1 MLILA
6 LVTGTMAVCRY
17 FAGSIYAVLGQTGV
31 LLISAVLATAGILL
45 FATQTGGMVYAAALC
60 FAFGVALFWP
70 TMLGFVA
77 EKMPQTGAFG
87 LSIVGGVGMFS
98 TAIFQPIIGGW
109 LDSEKVKATA
119 SGLTGDLAE
128 LTAGQA
134 TLDNIAIFPAILI
147 AAFAGL
153 FFYMKKRNVMSVA

>member
-17 FAGSIYAVLGQTGV
+17 FAGPIYAALGQTGV

-45 FATQTGGMVYAAALC
+45 FATQTGSMVYAAALC

-109 LDSEKVKATA
+109 LDGEKAAATA
-119 SGLTGDLAE
+119 SGLTGDIAE
-128 LTAGQA
+128 LTAGQN
-134 TLDNIAIFPAILI
+134 TLDNIAVFPAILI
-147 AAFAGL
+147 VAFAGL
-153 FFYMKKRNVMSVA
+153 YFYMRKQKTMAVA